1 MDKDSIIEE
10 LIQTISTYHSWGWS
24 PATSTNY
31 SFVDET
37 SKIWVTISGIDKS
50 RITKIKKYVDHLL
63 VIFPFEVAFY
73 KRHNLDVLYVG
84 NPLLDEIKKKQF
96 NKILIKT
103 KNNKL

>member
-1 MDKDSIIEE
+1 MDKESIIEE

-50 RITKIKKYVDHLL
+50 RITKKDFISYVCHSRLL
-63 VIFPFEVAFY
+63 
-73 KRHNLDVLYVG
+73 KRSCHSVMRRQKRWIDPAN
-84 NPLLDEIKKKQF
+84 E
-96 NKILIKT
+96 
-103 KNNKL
+103 